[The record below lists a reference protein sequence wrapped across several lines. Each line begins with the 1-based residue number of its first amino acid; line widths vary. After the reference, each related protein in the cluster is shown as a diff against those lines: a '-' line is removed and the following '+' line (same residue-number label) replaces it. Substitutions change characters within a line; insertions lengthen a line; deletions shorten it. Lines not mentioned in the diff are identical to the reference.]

1 MSAERPAQPLRAS
14 SSPSGQRWVVAV
26 LVAQHQQPWTIFDAR
41 TLHGDRLSHLAV
53 RAAIFGLCAFFLV
66 APVLLFAQ
74 MLIWR
79 VSLRN
84 AFVYP
89 SDRSGLVARQA
100 RLALARGILTVPLYV
115 CIGVCFVCLR
125 ARLVGG
131 VVLFLCCRPLQRA
144 TDMERGVIAALACV
158 WLAPW
163 HTSCVLAACVGA
175 VWTYGLNV
183 PVTAASSLAWVLAAA
198 EAFALGAAMRAGSAT
213 P

>member
-1 MSAERPAQPLRAS
+1 MAR
-14 SSPSGQRWVVAV
+14 
-26 LVAQHQQPWTIFDAR
+26 HDQPWTVFDAR
-41 TLHGDRLSHLAV
+41 TLHGDRLSHMAV

-74 MLIWR
+74 MLLWR
-79 VSLRN
+79 VALRN

-100 RLALARGILTVPLYV
+100 RRALARGMLTVPLYV
-115 CIGVCFVCLR
+115 CIGACFLCLYSR
-125 ARLVGG
+125 PVGG
-131 VVLFLCCRPLQRA
+131 IVLFLGCRPLQRA
-144 TDMERGVIAALACV
+144 TDRERGVIAALAGV

-163 HTSCVLAACVGA
+163 HAAELLVACVGV

-183 PVTAASSLAWVLAAA
+183 PVTAATSLAWLLAAG
-198 EAFALGAAMRAGSAT
+198 EVFALGAVMRAGSGM